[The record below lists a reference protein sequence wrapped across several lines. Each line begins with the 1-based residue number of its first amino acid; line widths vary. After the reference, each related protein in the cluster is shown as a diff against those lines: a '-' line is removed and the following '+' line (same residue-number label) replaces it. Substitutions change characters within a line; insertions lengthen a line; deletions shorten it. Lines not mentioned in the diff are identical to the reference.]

1 MKKLL
6 KFGIASLS
14 FFVLNAY
21 IQTNAKADEQVAT
34 TNIAILESPSANF
47 STSATD
53 ENTTSTEILK
63 NDNIISNG
71 GHVNVEGQTAT
82 ISKDGKSV
90 TYSYII
96 AYQRMHSSDHGQTV
110 SDLLIRV
117 PKIKD
122 ATVKFT
128 LIGTRDA
135 KGKPINVNAPMK
147 EIGFEDTENY
157 DQETFNT
164 PTSETSIP

>member
-63 NDNIISNG
+63 NDPYAKTPVNTIKIILAIHAKTFSTVLLNG
-71 GHVNVEGQTAT
+71 FIINP
-82 ISKDGKSV
+82 S
-90 TYSYII
+90 SY
-96 AYQRMHSSDHGQTV
+96 
-110 SDLLIRV
+110 
-117 PKIKD
+117 KIK
-122 ATVKFT
+122 
-128 LIGTRDA
+128 
-135 KGKPINVNAPMK
+135 
-147 EIGFEDTENY
+147 GFPFY
-157 DQETFNT
+157 
-164 PTSETSIP
+164 